1 MLARDKRLALEKVES
16 ERFQRERRGGIDDDE
31 DHPEDAGLSI
41 FEKIKK
47 RKERK
52 ALREKEEHDER
63 MKEEET
69 KGPGRVTLMAG
80 YKKDRGTYNPD
91 EDGGIAEGDEEASG
105 SGSGSG
111 SGSPSSV
118 KGGAAESPQQQSS
131 LALVAVGS
139 GAAGVVGLSRMK
151 VQKR

>member
-1 MLARDKRLALEKVES
+1 
-16 ERFQRERRGGIDDDE
+16 
-31 DHPEDAGLSI
+31 
-41 FEKIKK
+41 
-47 RKERK
+47 
-52 ALREKEEHDER
+52 
-63 MKEEET
+63 MKEEENRGGAWDNKEKVLRPT
-69 KGPGRVTLMAG
+69 QMEMEQFHFRKSMALKAQEGPGEEEKKLAEEEEAKKGPGRVTLMAG

-91 EDGGIAEGDEEASG
+91 EDGGIAEGDEEA